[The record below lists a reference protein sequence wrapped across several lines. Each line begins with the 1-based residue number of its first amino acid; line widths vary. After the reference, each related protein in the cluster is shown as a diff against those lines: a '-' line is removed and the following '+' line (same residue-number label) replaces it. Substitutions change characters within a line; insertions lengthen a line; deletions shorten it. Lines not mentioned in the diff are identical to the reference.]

1 MREVLDRLR
10 EAETALD
17 SRLSEHY
24 FEGEAQSNLRVV
36 HKLWKAKK
44 SIWHA
49 LMCVL
54 DAAAGAGKPM
64 SYDDVATALE
74 ESMS

>member
-17 SRLSEHY
+17 QKLNELYYEEETQERLRALH
-24 FEGEAQSNLRVV
+24 R
-36 HKLWKAKK
+36 LWNAKK

-49 LMCVL
+49 QMCVL
-54 DAAAGAGKPM
+54 DAAAGEPVPTV
-64 SYDDVATALE
+64 Y
-74 ESMS
+74 